1 MVRLWLMW
9 FALVC
14 FVSLPWIGFTPYPR
28 WERVHWVPFS
38 DPADR
43 PRDFILNALVFLPL
57 GLAIARRRDPRSAL
71 ALAVAMSV
79 TISVCAEAT
88 QLFST
93 RRFPSATDVTAAVTG
108 ALAGAI
114 STIWLRLSSK
124 PETWTD

>member
-1 MVRLWLMW
+1 MW
-9 FALVC
+9 FAFIC

-43 PRDFILNALVFLPL
+43 ARDFVLNALVFLPF
-57 GLAIARRRDPRSAL
+57 GFAIAKRRGRSSGV
-71 ALAVAMSV
+71 ALAVVMAA
-79 TISVCAEAT
+79 TISISAEAT

-108 ALAGAI
+108 ALIGAI
-114 STIWLRLSSK
+114 STVWLRSSSK

>member
-43 PRDFILNALVFLPL
+43 PRDFILNTLVFLPL

-71 ALAVAMSV
+71 ALAVAMSA

-108 ALAGAI
+108 ALSGAI
-114 STIWLRLSSK
+114 STIWVRSSSK